1 VSRLLRAVR
10 RSSAFI
16 GKPRLDAD
24 LDAELAAHLEMAIE
38 DNLAHGLSPAE
49 ARRVALVSIGGMQQA
64 REKHREARGIM
75 TLDILG
81 QDIRYTLRTLGRDRG
96 FTSVAILILALA
108 IGANIA
114 VFSVVN
120 TLLLRP
126 LPFPN
131 PQQLV
136 WVAPPPQKCG
146 LSCATYSTDA
156 YDEFRVN
163 TRSFQDV
170 TGYFAFSSP
179 DNLKLA
185 RAGGVPIPAT
195 GIDVIANF
203 FQVLGVQP
211 AMGRTFRAEDGR
223 HGAAP
228 VVLLSDAWWRRQFNA
243 DPAIV
248 GKAIDLNGKQT
259 TIIGVL
265 PRTFDFGAVFSPG
278 AKIDAI
284 TPLDLYGPPR
294 DWGNIITMIG
304 RMKPG
309 VTLGQAVG
317 DAKAAEQYMCWNNR
331 YPNGCGKDY
340 VNAVVPVPLK
350 DYVSGR
356 LRRSLVVLWSA
367 VGAILLIA
375 CVNLSNLLLARASAR
390 SKEFAMRG
398 ALGATRG
405 RIVRQLLTESLI
417 LSAGGAVLGLGLA
430 FALVKWLAHQG
441 SIALPLLGLLRF
453 DSSAVGWTVILAVA
467 AAMLFGLLPGLRMAS
482 GNLQEGLKESGMG
495 VGSGRR
501 HERLRAV
508 LVVTEV
514 ALACTLL
521 IGAGLLLRSFL
532 KVLDVE
538 LGFQPARSAAVT
550 VDYED
555 NPADGD
561 GNSEASANLIL
572 AHRAAYLQPLI
583 QRIGALPGVQAAGTT
598 DFLPLA
604 GNRSWGLPFPK
615 GVERPKNLH
624 VSGPLVYVVS
634 PGYMRAMGT
643 RLRGRDF
650 NWSDKT
656 GTQNVV
662 VIDEAYG
669 KFLASYAHWPNNDP
683 VGQVLVDGDKD
694 PGKLVI
700 GVAEDVHA
708 ESVEGENGW
717 QIYYP
722 GTQTSAGATQLVV
735 RTALPPAQMA
745 NSVMGILREINPK
758 QTAAEFKPIQMLVD
772 HANSPRRFFML
783 LVAAFATLGLL
794 LAALGIYGVISYSVT
809 RQTQEIGIRMALGS
823 STGRVQADVLRGT
836 LRLALIGVGLGCAAS
851 LIVARL
857 IASLLFA
864 TSAWD
869 LVTYVVMA
877 LLLVAVAAVSGYL
890 PARRASRISPLVAL
904 RAN

>member
-1 VSRLLRAVR
+1 MSRAARLLRRVQAFFGK
-10 RSSAFI
+10 RS
-16 GKPRLDAD
+16 LDAD
-24 LDAELAAHLEMAIE
+24 LDAELAAHLEMAID
-38 DNLAHGLSPAE
+38 DNLARGLSPHE
-49 ARRVALVSIGGMQQA
+49 ARRVALISIGGIQQA
-64 REKHREARGIM
+64 REKHRETRGIM

-96 FTSVAILILALA
+96 FTAVAVLILALA

-120 TLLLRP
+120 TILLRP

-131 PQQLV
+131 AQQLV
-136 WVAPPPQKCG
+136 WIAPPPTKCG

-156 YDEFRVN
+156 YDEFRMN

-179 DNLKLA
+179 DNLKLV
-185 RAGGVPIPAT
+185 RNGGAPIPAT
-195 GIDVIANF
+195 GIDVIQNF

-211 AMGRTFRAEDGR
+211 AMGRAFTAEDGR
-223 HGAAP
+223 HGSAP

-243 DPAIV
+243 DPGIV

-259 TIIGVL
+259 TVVGVL
-265 PRTFDFGAVFSPG
+265 PRTFDFGAVFLPG
-278 AKIDAI
+278 AKVDAI

-309 VTLGQAVG
+309 VTLGQAQG
-317 DAKAAEQYMCWNNR
+317 DAKAAERFMCWNNR
-331 YPNGCGKDY
+331 YPNSCGQYKDG
-340 VNAVVPVPLK
+340 VVPVPLK
-350 DYVSGR
+350 DYVSGK

-417 LSAGGAVLGLGLA
+417 LSGTGGVLGLGLA

-441 SIALPLLGLLRF
+441 SIALPLLGLLRI
-453 DSSAVGWTVILAVA
+453 DGATLGWTVLVAISAAV
-467 AAMLFGLLPGLRMAS
+467 LFGLAPGLRIAG
-482 GNLQEGLKESGMG
+482 GNLQEALKESGQG
-495 VGSGRR
+495 VGHSRR
-501 HERLRAV
+501 HERVRAA

-514 ALACTLL
+514 ALACMLL
-521 IGAGLLLRSFL
+521 VGAGLLLRSFL
-532 KVLDVE
+532 KVLDVD
-538 LGFQPARSAAVT
+538 LGFQPQRAAAVT

-555 NPADGD
+555 NPADGNGQD
-561 GNSEASANLIL
+561 EASGKRIL
-572 AHRAAYLQPLI
+572 ARRAAYFQALI
-583 QRIGALPGVQAAGTT
+583 DRVSSLPGVEAAGIT
-598 DFLPLA
+598 DYLPLA

-615 GVERPKNLH
+615 GVKRPENLH
-624 VSGPLVYVVS
+624 VAGPLVYVVS
-634 PGYMRAMGT
+634 PGYLRAMGT

-650 NWSDKT
+650 TWNDRT

-669 KFLASYAHWPNNDP
+669 KFLASYAQWPNNDP
-683 VGQVLVDGDKD
+683 VGQVLDDGSKT
-694 PGKLVI
+694 GLLVA
-700 GVAEDVHA
+700 GVAQAMHA

-722 GTQTSAGATQLVV
+722 GMQNFATGSQLVI
-735 RTALPPAQMA
+735 RTTLPPAQLA
-745 NSVMGILREINPK
+745 TSVMSILREMNPK
-758 QTAAEFKPIQMLVD
+758 QAAVEFKPIQMLVD
-772 HANSPRRFFML
+772 HSNSPRRFFML

-809 RQTQEIGIRMALGS
+809 RQTCDIGIRMALGS
-823 STGRVQADVLRGT
+823 SAGRVQRDVLTGT
-836 LRLALIGVGLGCAAS
+836 LRLALIGIVLGCGAS
-851 LIVARL
+851 IFASRL
-857 IASLLFA
+857 IATLLFG
-864 TSAWD
+864 TSTWD
-869 LVTYVVMA
+869 LATYAGMA
-877 LLLVAVAAVSGYL
+877 VLLIIVAGLSGYL